1 MVQLASA
8 GSQDAAMGE
17 WKRISGRNADLLGTL
32 TPTVVQAEVPNR
44 GTVYRLRAGPLADK
58 DAADSLCLALAV
70 RNVKCF
76 AARP

>member
-1 MVQLASA
+1 
-8 GSQDAAMGE
+8 MGE
-17 WKRISGRNADLLGTL
+17 WKRISGRNADLLGNL
-32 TPTVVQAEVPNR
+32 SPTVVQADVPNR

-76 AARP
+76 VPRS